1 MAVDSATRV
10 EGGSTDELREARRLE
25 AVGAL
30 GILDTSREK
39 PFDRIVRLVKA
50 ALGVDTALISFIDA
64 HRQWHKASIGM
75 DERQVPVQE
84 TFCRHVVKHEKPVIV
99 PDARKDP
106 RFANSRFV
114 TAENGLRFYAGIPLK
129 TRDGFVVGT
138 LCAIDSKP
146 HEFSRRDLDLLQ
158 DFATLVV
165 DQLELRERAMT
176 DDLTGALSRRA
187 LYEEGGRL
195 AALASRHRHNLTA
208 IAFDLDHFKS
218 INDTYGHAAGDEV
231 LKIVAKRILR
241 NIRGFDTAARF
252 GGEEFVVAMPDTPL
266 DVAFTVADR
275 IRVKVAEEPVTLPDG
290 SPISVTLSAGVAES
304 DPKGDTT
311 ADLIERAD
319 KALYIA
325 KHEGRDMVIK
335 APPPP
340 GAEADGN
347 GAA

>member
-1 MAVDSATRV
+1 MEAVLGV
-10 EGGSTDELREARRLE
+10 GGCELEARE
-25 AVGAL
+25 QTTG
-30 GILDTSREK
+30 G
-39 PFDRIVRLVKA
+39 
-50 ALGVDTALISFIDA
+50 TAFL
-64 HRQWHKASIGM
+64 
-75 DERQVPVQE
+75 
-84 TFCRHVVKHEKPVIV
+84 
-99 PDARKDP
+99 
-106 RFANSRFV
+106 FACSNGS
-114 TAENGLRFYAGIPLK
+114 AECIQA
-129 TRDGFVVGT
+129 
-138 LCAIDSKP
+138 
-146 HEFSRRDLDLLQ
+146 
-158 DFATLVV
+158 
-165 DQLELRERAMT
+165 
-176 DDLTGALSRRA
+176 
-187 LYEEGGRL
+187 L
-195 AALASRHRHNLTA
+195 AA
-208 IAFDLDHFKS
+208 
-218 INDTYGHAAGDEV
+218 AGC
-231 LKIVAKRILR
+231 
-241 NIRGFDTAARF
+241 DTAARF